1 MNLKVFLT
9 LIITIVIASTCF
21 AAGSTVDDF
30 NINNT
35 DAYCTSRS
43 VTLYHTITADTNC
56 EMCFSEDSNAENC
69 SSKTSCTT
77 GTTSFT
83 LSSSDATKTV
93 YAFVY
98 DNLATTSS
106 DDLSDTIIL
115 DTTKPVCSITSP
127 TTTDLNTNTVDF
139 TFTCTGASST
149 LGKIDSNVITS
160 GTSLSTYLI
169 ANTVHTITLDAND
182 AAGNIMT
189 QITMDVIYDTNSPTT
204 GSISADSTWTNSD
217 TPTFNISATHH
228 SGTSGLKMAFSCT
241 NANGDTNWTDWIT
254 YATSYTDFNI
264 NKSTYGCITSDWNN
278 TIYIKF
284 KDAAGN
290 IGSGRYKT
298 TQFYD
303 IVDPS
308 EPTSLGASAGN
319 AKVTLTW
326 DTPDADDRSGNESLN
341 VYMKT
346 GSGSY
351 SLKTNVSDEND
362 TSKEITSLTNGTAY
376 CFKMTTLDRA
386 GNESDYSSEQCA
398 TPAAANSTISIHK
411 NDATTNIDYAKNGDV
426 INIDCSYSAS
436 VSGAK
441 IKSKEYSPT
450 NSEETLEDKTSS
462 TTSLDYDYTVNFSNP
477 QDRVTFWCEAT
488 GASDS
493 SIKTVYIDNNA
504 PIISWI
510 DTNDTFVGVRKV
522 AVKASDGRAL
532 DRVTF
537 DFNKTTIASTK
548 DSNLNHYFDLNSVKY
563 ENGEYALKATAYD
576 KAGNKTEITRTIT
589 ALNTLTPKQK
599 AQKAI
604 DQAKAEQIK
613 ANEIIAYF
621 DREGLIVPVA
631 LTSKKTEADGLI
643 ASATPLVTTNPESA
657 LAKATSALT
666 LLQEFNKTAVVETI
680 NTKVYNYDS
689 NTLLAQLKNAGVS
702 ESNILLISQE
712 ITSAGIERKL
722 LILKA
727 GSESMRQAKIII
739 TFTNDTNSDV
749 VKIIEIIPKEFVDSA
764 KKIISDQNFRI
775 VKEDPV
781 IEFTVNAPKGTKAT
795 FSYGIGEI
803 TTAQATSITDNNI
816 LQKFSAPPLLTD
828 SNSKAENIV
837 QDNNILFF
845 IAIIFGG
852 VIFFLIIL
860 IIIAV
865 LFFIKFSHPKHGF
878 GEGKTLI
885 EHLTP
890 EQEAEKKKWEA
901 NK

>member
-298 TQFYD
+298 TQFYLS
-303 IVDPS
+303 P
-308 EPTSLGASAGN
+308 
-319 AKVTLTW
+319 
-326 DTPDADDRSGNESLN
+326 
-341 VYMKT
+341 
-346 GSGSY
+346 
-351 SLKTNVSDEND
+351 
-362 TSKEITSLTNGTAY
+362 EI
-376 CFKMTTLDRA
+376 
-386 GNESDYSSEQCA
+386 
-398 TPAAANSTISIHK
+398 
-411 NDATTNIDYAKNGDV
+411 
-426 INIDCSYSAS
+426 
-436 VSGAK
+436 
-441 IKSKEYSPT
+441 
-450 NSEETLEDKTSS
+450 
-462 TTSLDYDYTVNFSNP
+462 
-477 QDRVTFWCEAT
+477 
-488 GASDS
+488 
-493 SIKTVYIDNNA
+493 
-504 PIISWI
+504 
-510 DTNDTFVGVRKV
+510 
-522 AVKASDGRAL
+522 
-532 DRVTF
+532 
-537 DFNKTTIASTK
+537 
-548 DSNLNHYFDLNSVKY
+548 
-563 ENGEYALKATAYD
+563 
-576 KAGNKTEITRTIT
+576 
-589 ALNTLTPKQK
+589 
-599 AQKAI
+599 AQKI
-604 DQAKAEQIK
+604 GQ
-613 ANEIIAYF
+613 F
-621 DREGLIVPVA
+621 
-631 LTSKKTEADGLI
+631 
-643 ASATPLVTTNPESA
+643 
-657 LAKATSALT
+657 
-666 LLQEFNKTAVVETI
+666 LLK
-680 NTKVYNYDS
+680 D
-689 NTLLAQLKNAGVS
+689 
-702 ESNILLISQE
+702 
-712 ITSAGIERKL
+712 
-722 LILKA
+722 
-727 GSESMRQAKIII
+727 
-739 TFTNDTNSDV
+739 
-749 VKIIEIIPKEFVDSA
+749 
-764 KKIISDQNFRI
+764 
-775 VKEDPV
+775 
-781 IEFTVNAPKGTKAT
+781 
-795 FSYGIGEI
+795 
-803 TTAQATSITDNNI
+803 
-816 LQKFSAPPLLTD
+816 LQ
-828 SNSKAENIV
+828 
-837 QDNNILFF
+837 
-845 IAIIFGG
+845 
-852 VIFFLIIL
+852 
-860 IIIAV
+860 
-865 LFFIKFSHPKHGF
+865 
-878 GEGKTLI
+878 
-885 EHLTP
+885 
-890 EQEAEKKKWEA
+890 
-901 NK
+901 